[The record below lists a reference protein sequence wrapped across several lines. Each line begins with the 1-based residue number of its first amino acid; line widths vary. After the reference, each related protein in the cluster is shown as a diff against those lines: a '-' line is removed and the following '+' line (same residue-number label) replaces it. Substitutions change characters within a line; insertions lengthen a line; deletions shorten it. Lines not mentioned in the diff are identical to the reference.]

1 MEDKETK
8 IAETGVKEEKKI
20 VAPDYNKAVEEQYSA
35 AQDELNRQNKI
46 AQRQQRA
53 AIFSDM
59 ADVWVDGLKLAGGL
73 TVEKRDGESAM
84 SKAAKRK
91 EELAQRAGA
100 MQAQYAR
107 DRWAAKENQYKA
119 DLEIEK
125 LNQAAAK
132 AAQDQ
137 AKKDREHDL
146 NVKKVENDK
155 AYKDKYLELQDKELA
170 QKAGEKEKPG
180 EVNSKYIEAINA
192 DPELRKLV
200 EYTKTD
206 AYGNETKISAESIDD
221 EKVMRN
227 VIATFERN
235 KAAGKY
241 DKQSTEKKQPRVLI
255 PSGRK
260 EILNGA
266 KENKKAM
273 SWVNKGKTKKT
284 ESEW

>member
-1 MEDKETK
+1 MEDKEKK

-59 ADVWVDGLKLAGGL
+59 ADVWVDGIKLAGGL
-73 TVEKRDGESAM
+73 NVEKRDGESEM
-84 SKAAKRK
+84 SKAAKRRD
-91 EELAQRAGA
+91 ELAQRAGA

-137 AKKDREHDL
+137 ANKDREHEL
-146 NVKKVENDK
+146 NVKKAEVDK
-155 AYKDKYLELQDKELA
+155 AYKEKSLELQGEELA

-200 EYTKTD
+200 EYTKMD
-206 AYGNETKISAESIDD
+206 SFGNKIYVSAESIDD

-227 VIATFERN
+227 VIATYERN

-241 DKQSTEKKQPRVLI
+241 DKQSTGAKQPRVLI
-255 PSGRK
+255 PGGRK
-260 EILNGA
+260 EILDGA
-266 KENKKAM
+266 KNKKAM
-273 SWVNKGKTKKT
+273 SWVNKGGTKKI

>member
-1 MEDKETK
+1 MEDKEKK

-73 TVEKRDGESAM
+73 NVEKRDGESEM

-100 MQAQYAR
+100 MKAQYAR

-119 DLEIEK
+119 DMEIEK

-137 AKKDREHDL
+137 ANKDREHDL
-146 NVKKVENDK
+146 NVQKHEADK
-155 AYKDKYLELQDKELA
+155 AYKDKYLKLQGQELA
-170 QKAGEKEKPG
+170 QKA
-180 EVNSKYIEAINA
+180 SKDDTDYDELYLEAMNN
-192 DPELRKLV
+192 DPELRAQVERDILNEVGAPTGQKTSYWDAKLDARKLIAK
-200 EYTKTD
+200 EYKRRKD
-206 AYGNETKISAESIDD
+206 
-221 EKVMRN
+221 
-227 VIATFERN
+227 
-235 KAAGKY
+235 AGKY
-241 DKQSTEKKQPRVLI
+241 DKNDEEKKQPRVLI

-260 EILNGA
+260 EILDGA
-266 KENKKAM
+266 EGSRVMPGVKQNNNKKM
-273 SWVNKGKTKKT
+273 PGVK
-284 ESEW
+284 

>member
-1 MEDKETK
+1 MEDKEK
-8 IAETGVKEEKKI
+8 ELAETGVKEEKKI
-20 VAPDYNKAVEEQYSA
+20 VAPDYNKAMEEQYSA

-46 AQRQQRA
+46 AQRQRRA

-137 AKKDREHDL
+137 ANKDREHDL
-146 NVKKVENDK
+146 NVKKAEADK
-155 AYKDKYLELQDKELA
+155 DYKNKYLELQAKELA
-170 QKAGEKEKPG
+170 QKGSGKTDETDYDEL
-180 EVNSKYIEAINA
+180 YLEAVQK
-192 DPELRKLV
+192 DPELRAQVERDIFDEVGDPTGRKTSYWDAKPDMRKLV
-200 EYTKTD
+200 AKEFKRR
-206 AYGNETKISAESIDD
+206 ES
-221 EKVMRN
+221 
-227 VIATFERN
+227 
-235 KAAGKY
+235 AGKY
-241 DKQSTEKKQPRVLI
+241 DKQSAEAKQPRVLI
-255 PSGRK
+255 PRGRK
-260 EILNGA
+260 EILDGA
-266 KENKKAM
+266 KNKKAM
-273 SWVNKGKTKKT
+273 SWVNKGGTKKI